1 MLSQHEDPLLKRD
14 PTSSAL
20 LNMDMDGYQRHI
32 KEREAFM
39 KMQDLANQVQTLNT
53 DITDIKQMLQ
63 QLLNGKLNG

>member
-1 MLSQHEDPLLKRD
+1 MLPSDDPLLKRD

-20 LNMDMDGYQRHI
+20 LNMNMDEYQRHI
-32 KEREAFM
+32 KEREAFL
-39 KMQDLANQVQTLNT
+39 KMQNLANQVQTLNT